1 MDNKVNLLTQEG
13 YDALVAELEEL
24 KVVRRKEVADKI
36 AVARAQGDL
45 SENAEHDEAKDEQAA
60 IEARI
65 EQIEAIMK
73 NAEIIAVDEKGKK
86 SKVNVGSTV
95 KLLDVEYNEELV
107 YKLVGSIES
116 NSLKGKISN
125 ESPLGKAITGRKK
138 GETVE
143 VTLDSG
149 EVIEYKILDIE

>member
-45 SENAEHDEAKDEQAA
+45 SENAEYDEAKDEQAA